1 MKFHCLIVAAAM
13 VLPAGLA
20 LADGDPVAGAKVF
33 KQCAACHTA
42 TEAKNKVGP
51 TLMGIIGR
59 PVASVA
65 DYKYSPAMTTFG
77 QGKVW
82 SEEELAAYL
91 PKPKDLVPGTK
102 MAFAGLKK
110 PDDIANVI
118 AYLKNPAAGG
128 N

>member
-1 MKFHCLIVAAAM
+1 MKLHCLILAASM
-13 VLPAGLA
+13 MIPAGVA
-20 LADGDPVAGAKVF
+20 FADGDPVAGAKVF
-33 KQCAACHTA
+33 KQCMACHTA

-51 TLMGIIGR
+51 TLQGIVGR

-65 DYKYSPAMTTFG
+65 DYKYSPAMTKFG
-77 QGKVW
+77 EGKVW

-110 PDDIANVI
+110 PEDIANLI
-118 AYLKNPAAGG
+118 AYLKDPAAGG